1 MVQVIEWPLL
11 QAYHSTLI
19 DEEGV
24 LSFHTSPNRC
34 HSAFAKHSM
43 IDSVTHVV
51 PRMATF
57 LSISED
63 TLSDFSISN
72 IWTLAIS
79 LGFSTTGSGSFEFS
93 GTNPR
98 DLDPSTVSQAAHT
111 LRTRTTIFKL
121 HPSSSSTPL
130 FGSPDPIGMKVGVGD
145 SGRSRVFSWSIW
157 FAEKGEY
164 LTS

>member
-1 MVQVIEWPLL
+1 MCQPCKHHETDRAEAFGSLKRRTAVRRLESSMLGGCSHRVT
-11 QAYHSTLI
+11 A
-19 DEEGV
+19 V
-24 LSFHTSPNRC
+24 ANLSFHTSPNLCR
-34 HSAFAKHSM
+34 SAFAKHSM

-51 PRMATF
+51 PLMATF

-63 TLSDFSISN
+63 TLSDFSISI

-79 LGFSTTGSGSFEFS
+79 LGFSTTGSGSFESS

-111 LRTRTTIFKL
+111 LRTRTTILKL

-130 FGSPDPIGMKVGVGD
+130 LGARTQ
-145 SGRSRVFSWSIW
+145 SG
-157 FAEKGEY
+157 
-164 LTS
+164 